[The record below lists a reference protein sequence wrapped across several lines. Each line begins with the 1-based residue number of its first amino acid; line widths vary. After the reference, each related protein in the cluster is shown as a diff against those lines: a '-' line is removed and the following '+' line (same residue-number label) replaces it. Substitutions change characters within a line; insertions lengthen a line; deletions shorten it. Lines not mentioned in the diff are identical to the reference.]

1 MSTVSVPQFGTYEG
15 TIDTINVGALDAL
28 SLRIPLFHAHRR
40 GQKIDQDIA
49 LVYSDD
55 LAHYLSTSL
64 SYRVTG
70 GWTLTQGEGYQ
81 NGISILETTY
91 PCQLPNNPTE
101 GPGSVTSAQYF
112 YTDERGVQSTFGT
125 LLSDCMKYSGFPT
138 WSNTLSNVPATNG
151 TGVVLTT
158 ANGNTATV
166 EDIHGITY
174 QSTYQSPGYSVKDS
188 NGNTGQAVG
197 PAGIACPYGGA
208 PTGVPGLKCASG

>member
-1 MSTVSVPQFGTYEG
+1 MLKAFVTALHRFLCGCLPAFLVTAALHSQSSSANTMSTVSVPQFGTYEG

-125 LLSDCMKYSGFPT
+125 LLLSTSLSYRVTGGWTLTQGEGYQNGISILETTYPCQLPNNPT
-138 WSNTLSNVPATNG
+138 EGPVECPA
-151 TGVVLTT
+151 
-158 ANGNTATV
+158 
-166 EDIHGITY
+166 
-174 QSTYQSPGYSVKDS
+174 
-188 NGNTGQAVG
+188 
-197 PAGIACPYGGA
+197 
-208 PTGVPGLKCASG
+208 